1 MILRHLARA
10 AAAFGHEGLLDRA
23 IADLDLVINADPKYA
38 DALRKRGIMRI
49 GDQVGA
55 DTDFRRA
62 EALCLWWY
70 LARRLR

>member
-10 AAAFGHEGLLDRA
+10 AAAFGHEGLLDLA
-23 IADLDLVINADPKYA
+23 IADLDLVINADPKNA
-38 DALRKRGIMRI
+38 MRSVSV
-49 GDQVGA
+49 DQVGA

-62 EALCLWWY
+62 EAPCLWWY